1 MFWND
6 LISTMLFGGEKGTY
20 CICSFSA
27 VKLSPVLASF
37 FLVKKH
43 SEMASLGIFLYR
55 CRSFLFLTSESRKQ
69 EVSGC
74 FLFIACFMVLL
85 YLSGF
90 NNLFPMRKKNKRS
103 YWCSVILLY
112 RTIMPNYGISPF
124 EAVSALAFSHCHP
137 LFCMWE
143 MLQCS
148 VWKQVNRKA
157 LTESDLPCSYHS
169 SLIGGC
175 FHHCLRIH
183 RKGTRAKPE
192 QKANHLASNEP

>member
-1 MFWND
+1 MKK
-6 LISTMLFGGEKGTY
+6 KGP
-20 CICSFSA
+20 ICSFSA
-27 VKLSPVLASF
+27 VKPSPVLASF

-74 FLFIACFMVLL
+74 FLFIAYFMVLR

-112 RTIMPNYGISPF
+112 RTIMPNYGFCPF
-124 EAVSALAFSHCHP
+124 ELFLPWHFPIVFLYFVCGRCFNAVCENKLIERLWQSQTRPVPTTVLWLEDVFITI
-137 LFCMWE
+137 WE
-143 MLQCS
+143 YTEKGQEQS
-148 VWKQVNRKA
+148 QSRKPIA
-157 LTESDLPCSYHS
+157 
-169 SLIGGC
+169 
-175 FHHCLRIH
+175 
-183 RKGTRAKPE
+183 
-192 QKANHLASNEP
+192 